1 MTNYSSPHI
10 INRVAQRIDYLRIA
24 NNLSLRELAKKSGI
38 SHSTLSNI
46 IQATKIPNIY
56 TLSNICNALSIS
68 LSDFFDFGEDVI
80 KLRGKEA
87 ILIKIFREVSPMS
100 QDTLIKVSKC
110 MK

>member
-1 MTNYSSPHI
+1 MKENFQPNI
-10 INRVAQRIDYLRIA
+10 AKIVARRIDQLRTDSGMSMRD
-24 NNLSLRELAKKSGI
+24 LSKKSGI
-38 SHSTLSNI
+38 SKSQIANI
-46 IQATKIPNIY
+46 ISERKIPNIC
-56 TLSNICNALSIS
+56 TINSICEALNIS
-68 LSDFFDFGEDVI
+68 LSDFFGFDEEEI

>member
-1 MTNYSSPHI
+1 MYTNSTTPI
-10 INRVAQRIDYLRIA
+10 AKRTGFRLDYLRA
-24 NNLSLRELAKKSGI
+24 QNNFTYRDLSLRSGI
-38 SHSTLSNI
+38 SVATIHNI
-46 IQATKIPNIY
+46 IQGKKIPNIY
-56 TLSNICNALSIS
+56 TLESLCNAMKIS
-68 LSDFFDFGEDVI
+68 LSDFFDFDEEVI

>member
-1 MTNYSSPHI
+1 MYDISTPI
-10 INRVAQRIDYLRIA
+10 IIRQTAQRIDYLRA
-24 NNLSLRELAKKSGI
+24 EHNFTYRDLSKKSGVSLATI
-38 SHSTLSNI
+38 HNI
-46 IQATKIPNIY
+46 IQCKKIPNIY
-56 TLSNICNALSIS
+56 TLQCLCSALNIS
-68 LSDFFDFGEDVI
+68 LSDFFDFDEEVI